1 MKKGI
6 IVFIGLVIASII
18 AFFIYQSKEKPTN
31 TITKEE
37 AVTKPKPMEN
47 VEKSETP
54 IKPNIEPD
62 HVWRFPFKEAI
73 DKETIENK
81 VYILN
86 EEKQKVQVSVEVNDK
101 EILVRPPQEG
111 YGKDKT
117 YELFV
122 DKEIKQVDGKNIE
135 PIHFTFITKRDEV
148 ANVKFSEDII
158 KIKHSEVKSVNGD
171 VLVLNNTKL
180 KDKIKKDSLIAIEIN
195 ETDKSEAA
203 RKVVSVTGNNK
214 ELTIDT
220 KTPEFEELFEELD
233 LYKEV
238 PITSEHIKLESIKGL
253 TLSNRSTALSASA
266 TGQSLA
272 EGKGSNSTLHF
283 DNVKWNIDGTE
294 IALNGTLDLNNLKGT
309 PDTVIKKKSIKKFN
323 MYYEQKAEARLSVSV
338 KGEKQKVQLEDK
350 RRLKIGDVGPIPL
363 MTGVS
368 LNGDLYLVIST
379 SVSGEPTVTLT
390 LTAENES
397 GVHRKNKKFKVFS
410 DTNFSNSSLQVHGE
424 GHIDTKVAVE
434 PSIFLKAFEILSVGV
449 GAEIG
454 GYSNATVY
462 TNKQEAFTCEKGELG
477 GGWSGE
483 IFVKAFP
490 KFSNIWNKETHYKY
504 NLRTKFI
511 EKKKN
516 LIDVNTC
523 KEAKGLIPSETPIQ
537 LEPGEES
544 DIGLQLVE
552 YDHGKADEKQVNLG
566 KGEQNKLS
574 VKSKDEN
581 VATAKVTE
589 EGAIRV
595 EAGTMPAKTN
605 TEIVVTYT
613 DDKLKG
619 NKTVTIP
626 VQIKNYDPNVLKG
639 LEGMW
644 RVEEKEPYFYKISTK
659 GQKTIEFTAM
669 RLLENDYTAVVDI
682 TKAQKIVMSGKPD
695 YTFVYPGIFFEP
707 ASEISIEKLSKD
719 KIKISEGNVTRTV
732 VRTTDDARNKE
743 IMKNGSPNT
752 DEKTEV
758 NPPNSNNPNSGQKNN
773 TDQSKSLK
781 AFFDPVDSNS
791 EIQVGVFIQTWGTT
805 EANPN
810 IDKAT
815 LNVDQSINNT
825 FTGLFETIA
834 TKQNDTTW
842 TFSWTD
848 STGTKGTG
856 TLVINGDNATI
867 DLKSERKST
876 TEGKGIVSHKT
887 QLTKTSEAAF

>member
-6 IVFIGLVIASII
+6 IVLIGLLIASII
-18 AFFIYQSKEKPTN
+18 AYFIYQSKEKPTN

-37 AVTKPKPMEN
+37 VVTKPKPMEN
-47 VEKSETP
+47 VEKLGTP

-73 DKETIENK
+73 DKKTIENK

-148 ANVKFSEDII
+148 ANVKYSEDII
-158 KIKHSEVKSVNGD
+158 KIKHAEVKSVNGD
-171 VLVLNNTKL
+171 VLVLNNTRL
-180 KDKIKKDSLIAIEIN
+180 KDKIKKDSLIAVEIN
-195 ETDKSEAA
+195 DSDKSEAA
-203 RKVVSVTGNNK
+203 RKVVSVKENNK
-214 ELTIDT
+214 EIEIDT
-220 KTPEFEELFEELD
+220 TTPKFEELFEELD

-238 PITSEHIKLESIKGL
+238 PIKSEHIKLDNIKGL
-253 TLSNRSTALSASA
+253 SLSNRSTALTASASE
-266 TGQSLA
+266 QYLA
-272 EGKGSNSTLHF
+272 EGLGVNSTINF
-283 DNVKWNIDGTE
+283 ENVKWDIDGTE
-294 IALNGTLDLNNLKGT
+294 ISINGTIDLNNMKGT

-323 MYYEQKAEARLSVSV
+323 MYFEQKAESNISVSV
-338 KGEKQKVQLEDK
+338 KGKLQKAEVEQKIRIGELEVPLIYDIK
-350 RRLKIGDVGPIPL
+350 LKGELYMVMSVG
-363 MTGVS
+363 
-368 LNGDLYLVIST
+368 
-379 SVSGEPTVTLT
+379 VSGEPTITFIIS
-390 LTAENES
+390 AENNT
-397 GVHRKNKKFKVFS
+397 GVKRKDGKFKVYSESNFS
-410 DTNFSNSSLQVHGE
+410 DSSVRVHGE
-424 GHIDTKVAVE
+424 GNIESKVVLE
-434 PSIFLKAFEILSVGV
+434 NNLYLSAFEILSVGV
-449 GAEIG
+449 GVEIG
-454 GYSNATVY
+454 GYSKGTVF
-462 TNKQEAFTCEKGELG
+462 TNQNEALTCDKAELG
-477 GGWSGE
+477 AIWSADVF
-483 IFVKAFP
+483 IKAFP
-490 KFSNIWNKETHYKY
+490 KFSNIWNKETKYKI
-504 NLRTKFI
+504 NERTKFFE
-511 EKKKN
+511 EKIP
-516 LIDVNTC
+516 LLEGDTC

-537 LEPGEES
+537 LEPGKEN
-544 DIGLQLVE
+544 DIGLQLVV
-552 YDHGKADEKQVNLG
+552 YDHGTADERQLNLG
-566 KGEQNKLS
+566 KDERKKLS
-574 VKSKDEN
+574 VTSKDEN
-581 VATAKVTE
+581 VVTAEVTK
-589 EGAIRV
+589 EGVIRV
-595 EAGTMPAKTN
+595 KAGTMPAKTN
-605 TEIVVTYT
+605 TEIVVTYS

-644 RVEEKEPYFYKISTK
+644 RVEEEEAYFYKISTK
-659 GQKTIEFTAM
+659 GQKTIELTAM

-682 TKAQKIVMSGKPD
+682 TKAQKNVVSGKPD

-732 VRTTDDARNKE
+732 VRTTDDARDKE
-743 IMKNGSPNT
+743 IMKHGSPNT
-752 DEKTEV
+752 DKKTEV

-887 QLTKTSEAAF
+887 QLIKTSEAEY